1 MYLEQRRKQIRLYI
15 GSFLSEFHFNLQHLP
30 DRSSGAIVLN
40 LLYLVI
46 VISYAHH
53 EMFPSLFRCIILRNT
68 F

>member
-40 LLYLVI
+40 SLY
-46 VISYAHH
+46 
-53 EMFPSLFRCIILRNT
+53 
-68 F
+68 